1 MKEITLGQIN
11 SYEQGHCDR
20 NDNDDL
26 LIKKY
31 LLVDTVSSHIPY
43 YTSDTMRELN
53 DLIDERFVMN
63 GEKDNLFYEAHKLDL
78 PMYLSQSLRTKLS
91 RVRDL
96 YLYKWDSKSQ
106 TYVEDLN
113 LGTRTYPDSTLALE
127 DYELSNIDLD
137 YESLNIEN

>member
-1 MKEITLGQIN
+1 MKEITLEKIN
-11 SYEQGHCDR
+11 NYEQGYCER
-20 NDNDDL
+20 NDNGDL

-63 GEKDNLFYEAHKLDL
+63 GEKDNLFYEDHKLDL
-78 PMYLSQSLRTKLS
+78 PKYLSQSLKTKLS
-91 RVRDL
+91 RVGDL
-96 YLYKWDSKSQ
+96 YLYKFNSKSR

-113 LGTRTYPDSTLALE
+113 LGTRTYPDSTLALT
-127 DYELSNIDLD
+127 DYELSNIDF
-137 YESLNIEN
+137 EEEE

>member
-11 SYEQGHCDR
+11 NYEQGYCER

-53 DLIDERFVMN
+53 DLIDERFVFN
-63 GEKDNLFYEAHKLDL
+63 GEKDNLFYEDYKLDL
-78 PMYLSQSLRTKLS
+78 PMYLSQSLRTKLW
-91 RVRDL
+91 RLGDL
-96 YLYKWDSKSQ
+96 HLCKFNSKSK

-113 LGTRTYPDSTLALE
+113 LGTRTYPDS
-127 DYELSNIDLD
+127 NIDL
-137 YESLNIEN
+137 EEEA